1 MVICGAGQRRAQVG
15 AHDQHCSLAF
25 GEASSS
31 HFAGETSNGPGQGLT
46 RGLEAEQRD
55 GARLSFGQ
63 YEVKAGNSNQKY
75 RFSTVPMA

>member
-1 MVICGAGQRRAQVG
+1 LLSGLRR
-15 AHDQHCSLAF
+15 SEL
-25 GEASSS
+25 
-31 HFAGETSNGPGQGLT
+31 FALRRRDFDGPGQGLT

-75 RFSTVPMA
+75 WFSTVPIA